1 MTDPVDLLIKNAW
14 LVATMDDQRRELT
27 GGWVAISDGY
37 VVGIGAGTE
46 VPPAAQSSVDASG
59 CLVFHLLLHPQ
70 QDITQNH

>member
-37 VVGIGAGTE
+37 VVGIGAGAE
-46 VPPAAQSSVDASG
+46 MPPGPKVQ
-59 CLVFHLLLHPQ
+59 LMPQ
-70 QDITQNH
+70 GVW